1 MLGGLVKKAVAV
13 AVAAGAAFV
22 ALICF
27 GGVIYF
33 ALSLLVV
40 PLAAAAL
47 TFLLFA
53 LIATAVVMIFLRKAD
68 GEDEEE
74 DEGSSL
80 TSGLAGRAFTLFRNR
95 PILASVAT
103 LAGGFIFLRN
113 PALAT
118 MVAAAFTEKS
128 RADRP
133 RGRHR

>member
-103 LAGGFIFLRN
+103 LAGGFLFLRN